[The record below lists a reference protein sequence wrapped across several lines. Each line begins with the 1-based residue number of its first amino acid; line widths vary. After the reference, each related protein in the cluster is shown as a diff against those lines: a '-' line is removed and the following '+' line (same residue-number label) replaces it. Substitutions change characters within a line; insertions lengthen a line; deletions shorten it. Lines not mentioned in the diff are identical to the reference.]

1 MLWHKHCVLLG
12 MKNFNYILLLIMLSL
27 TQVVFSQQPDTDST
41 ETKEISEAFDK
52 PLFGSEEHKQSLGI
66 LENKTQSSDD
76 IIVKTCL
83 SLSAVI
89 GLILLIFYALKK
101 VNNKV
106 YSNGNK
112 NPLRVFSR
120 LPLDGKNYLTLVR
133 VYEEEFLLSVGPN
146 GSTVVAR
153 YALIENEEGDNITSV
168 STDGAKPFILDD
180 ETHVTSINLQ
190 PFNEKRN
197 ETQN

>member
-1 MLWHKHCVLLG
+1 MINFKHIIFLV
-12 MKNFNYILLLIMLSL
+12 FLSL
-27 TQVVFSQQPDTDST
+27 TQVIFSQQSELTPT
-41 ETKEISEAFDK
+41 EKKESSKE
-52 PLFGSEEHKQSLGI
+52 PLFGSKEHKQSLGI
-66 LENKTQSSDD
+66 VEGKTQSSDD
-76 IIVKTCL
+76 IILKTCL

-106 YSNGNK
+106 YNNGSK

-146 GSTVVAR
+146 GTTVVAR
-153 YALIENEEGDNITSV
+153 YALIENEEGENTTSA
-168 STDGAKPFILDD
+168 SMDGAKPFILDE

-190 PFNEKRN
+190 PVNEQRN
-197 ETQN
+197 ET